1 MEVVGVFVYQKE
13 RIDNVSILG
22 KSQSMMSG
30 SILSVV
36 SANEALN
43 SRVKYIPAS
52 SYVEENQ

>member
-1 MEVVGVFVYQKE
+1 MYQKA

-22 KSQSMMSG
+22 KSQSMTSG

-52 SYVEENQ
+52 SCVEENQ